1 MFTKLGY
8 TGTMN
13 IIKKIWDIFYYLF
26 MGWAIPN
33 SIAHSSTIHTAILCT
48 TFGAVLTMDLLRIFK
63 PNE

>member
-1 MFTKLGY
+1 
-8 TGTMN
+8 MN

-26 MGWAIPN
+26 MGWAIPD